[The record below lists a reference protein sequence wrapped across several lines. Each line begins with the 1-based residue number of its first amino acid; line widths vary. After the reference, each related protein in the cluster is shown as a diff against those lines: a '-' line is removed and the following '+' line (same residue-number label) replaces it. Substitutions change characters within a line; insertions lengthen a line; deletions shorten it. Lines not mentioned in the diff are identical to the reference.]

1 MTKKKEMYS
10 SGGYHGLIFCYA
22 FILKMPW
29 FHDWK
34 KIQKHGGIVDP
45 ESQKLILS
53 INNWM
58 KPTEELLRSK
68 GQPNDKLWLLQGVH
82 HQSNRNTSAKLKKL
96 VCGNI
101 PATLWIRSFLS
112 YMVQQ
117 YPHSTKISLH
127 DYFLVINL
135 NMHSE
140 IFLLFFYDDW
150 MFSLKCIK
158 IYRHFSI
165 IKYHLCKL

>member
-1 MTKKKEMYS
+1 MLPTPNDKEERNVFFWRLSWPHLLLCISFENAM
-10 SGGYHGLIFCYA
+10 I
-22 FILKMPW
+22 PW
-29 FHDWK
+29 LK

-68 GQPNDKLWLLQGVH
+68 GQPNDKLWLFQGVH
-82 HQSNRNTSAKLKKL
+82 YQSNWNTSAKLKKL
-96 VCGNI
+96 VCGNT

-112 YMVQQ
+112 YMVKQ

-127 DYFLVINL
+127 DYFLVINM

-140 IFLLFFYDDW
+140 IFLLFMMVECFLW
-150 MFSLKCIK
+150 NV
-158 IYRHFSI
+158 
-165 IKYHLCKL
+165 